1 MDAVHNLSNNANNL
15 VEYVQNSILPEFENF
30 VGNGV
35 EYQQNATYIQQSMNE
50 FADMTENLRNA
61 VNEITASIGKITRAI
76 DDGAK
81 GVNGAAE
88 STQNLV
94 LDMEKINSQMEEN
107 EGIATLLE
115 EGTSVFKKY

>member
-61 VNEITASIGKITRAI
+61 VNEITASIGTITRAI